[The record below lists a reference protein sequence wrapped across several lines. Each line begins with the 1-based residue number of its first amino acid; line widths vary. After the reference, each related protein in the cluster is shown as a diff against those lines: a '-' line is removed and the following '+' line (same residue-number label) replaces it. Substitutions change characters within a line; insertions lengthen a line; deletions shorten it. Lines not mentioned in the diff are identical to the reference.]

1 MYEQRVKVFIGVS
14 LALLLLCVFRLAQM
28 QLLAEPA
35 VREQI
40 ARMKE
45 RQGESRQ
52 LKTLRGKIFDRKGR
66 VVATDRPRFRVYI
79 NYGLSC
85 YLDDRVVLAKEVAAK
100 QENAAAS
107 ADKTAEEVQEKRQ
120 TLDAVIHE
128 CSRFGASP
136 EQIQAVI
143 QVNNDKIWGYRTSVR
158 WARSEYDPSLVA
170 RYGRRVSVPLPEA
183 LKDLQRQFPD
193 PCDLCRRIAEVDDIP
208 EMTRKLALVELQT
221 EDDVFAAQVEF
232 REVADVNVL
241 PTGHRYY
248 PYGAAA
254 AQTIGWVGPATQERD
269 IRLFEEDRLA
279 SYLNDEVCGRED
291 GVEYVCESILRGR
304 RGELVYDIDDQLVR
318 QTETQFGRDVQLTL
332 DIELQKQ
339 IEAYMS
345 DPEKNPDYCRAGMA
359 AVVIE
364 IGTGDIL
371 AMVSLP
377 TYDLNMARYDYGKL
391 ANDANWPLI
400 NRTIN
405 HLYPPAS
412 VVKPL
417 IALAGL
423 EAGAITPEEPISCPA
438 RKQPQ
443 GWPNC
448 LIVKQGVG
456 HDNLWVNNARNAL
469 KGSCNVYFAH
479 LADRIDPRLLQE
491 WLFRFGYGR
500 PIPLVCPAASDPVAA
515 SRSFRQAPGQIGSD
529 LVSPYTDIVSL
540 DQIPPLKPWHRRL
553 FGIGHGNFRVTPLQV
568 ANAFATLARGGRYMM
583 PRLFLRPAQ
592 PPVES
597 VDLQISPAT
606 LAPIYDGT
614 SAVVNE
620 SGGSAYKPFQG
631 STLYARGVKIYG
643 KTGSSEAPDN
653 AWFAGYGEDRRG
665 GRVAIAVVIEGG
677 QRGGSD
683 AGPLGRAILELC
695 AAAGYLGEASPAP
708 QP

>member
-14 LALLLLCVFRLAQM
+14 LAMLLLCMLRLAQM
-28 QLLAEPA
+28 QLLAEPD
-35 VREQI
+35 VREEI
-40 ARMKE
+40 DRMKE

-66 VVATDRPRFRVYI
+66 VVATDRPRFRVYV

-85 YLDDRVVLAKEVAAK
+85 YLDDRVLLAKGFDGKQQDAVA
-100 QENAAAS
+100 S
-107 ADKTAEEVQEKRQ
+107 TDKTVEEVQEKRRV
-120 TLDAVIHE
+120 LEEVIDE

-136 EQIQAVI
+136 EQIKDAIQAS
-143 QVNNDKIWGYRTSVR
+143 NDRIWGYRTSVR
-158 WARSEYDPSLVA
+158 WARSEYDPNLVA
-170 RYGRRVSVPLPEA
+170 RYGSRVSVPLPEA

-241 PTGHRYY
+241 PTGHRSY
-248 PYGAAA
+248 PYGAVA

-269 IRLFEEDRLA
+269 LKLFRDDRLA

-339 IEAYMS
+339 IEECLV
-345 DPEKNPDYCRAGMA
+345 DPEKNPEYHDANMA
-359 AVVIE
+359 AVVIDADS
-364 IGTGDIL
+364 GDIL

-377 TYDLNMARYDYGKL
+377 TYDLNTARYDYGKL
-391 ANDANWPLI
+391 VNDANRPLI

-405 HLYPPAS
+405 RLYPPAS

-417 IALAGL
+417 ILIAGL
-423 EAGAITPEEPISCPA
+423 ESGVITPEEPISCPA
-438 RKQPQ
+438 QRQPQ

-479 LADRIDPRLLQE
+479 LADRLDTRLLQE

-500 PIPLVCPAASDPVAA
+500 QIPLTCPAPPERDAA
-515 SRSFRQAPGQIGSD
+515 MRSLRQAPGQIGSS
-529 LVSPYTDIVSL
+529 LVSSSTDIVSL
-540 DQIPPLKPWHRRL
+540 DQIPPLQPWHKRL

-568 ANAFATLARGGRYMM
+568 ANAFAALARGGRHMM

-592 PPVES
+592 PPVEP
-597 VDLQISPAT
+597 VDLQIHLAT
-606 LAPIYDGT
+606 LASVYDGT

-665 GRVAIAVVIEGG
+665 GRIAIAVVIEGG

>member
-14 LALLLLCVFRLAQM
+14 LAMLLLCMLRLAQM
-28 QLLAEPA
+28 QLLTEPD
-35 VREQI
+35 VREEI
-40 ARMKE
+40 DRMKE

-66 VVATDRPRFRVYI
+66 VVATDRPRFRVYV

-85 YLDDRVVLAKEVAAK
+85 YLDDRVLLAKGFDGK
-100 QENAAAS
+100 QQDAVVS
-107 ADKTAEEVQEKRQ
+107 ADKTVEEVQEKRRV
-120 TLDAVIHE
+120 LEEVIDE
-128 CSRFGASP
+128 CSRFGVSP
-136 EQIQAVI
+136 EQIKDVI
-143 QVNNDKIWGYRTSVR
+143 QASNDRIWGYRTSVR
-158 WARSEYDPSLVA
+158 WARSEYDPTLVA
-170 RYGRRVSVPLPEA
+170 RYGSRVSVPLPET

-248 PYGAAA
+248 PYGAVA

-269 IRLFEEDRLA
+269 LRLFRDDRLA

-339 IEAYMS
+339 IEECLV
-345 DPEKNPDYCRAGMA
+345 DPEKNPEYHDANMA
-359 AVVIE
+359 AVVIDA
-364 IGTGDIL
+364 GSGDIL

-377 TYDLNMARYDYGKL
+377 TYDLNTARYDYGRL
-391 ANDANWPLI
+391 VNDANRPLI

-405 HLYPPAS
+405 RLYPPAS

-417 IALAGL
+417 ILIAGL
-423 EAGAITPEEPISCPA
+423 ESGVITPAEPISCPA
-438 RKQPQ
+438 QRQPQ

-448 LIVKQGVG
+448 LIIKQGVG

-479 LADRIDPRLLQE
+479 LADRLDTRLLQE

-500 PIPLVCPAASDPVAA
+500 QIPLTCPTPPERDAAM
-515 SRSFRQAPGQIGSD
+515 RGLRQAPGQIGSS
-529 LVSPYTDIVSL
+529 LVSSSTDVVSF
-540 DQIPPLKPWHRRL
+540 DQIPPLDPWHKRL

-568 ANAFATLARGGRYMM
+568 ANAFAALARGGRHMM

-592 PPVES
+592 PPVEP
-597 VDLQISPAT
+597 VDLQIHLAT
-606 LAPIYDGT
+606 LASVYDGT

-665 GRVAIAVVIEGG
+665 GRIAIAVVIEGG